1 MSRSNKEIKSAFQSA
16 RASLAVEGMT
26 LSAKQEALVMD
37 QLSGRMSEE
46 AFVERALE
54 LSRHE

>member
-1 MSRSNKEIKSAFQSA
+1 MSRSKKDIQSAFQSA

-26 LSAKQEALVMD
+26 LSEKQEALVID

-46 AFVERALE
+46 AFMERALE